1 MNPGARTSVVGSSP
15 GSSAIT
21 REGRE
26 RMLKNDDLEKTLR
39 SWREEKAR
47 KQAARPLAN
56 DRRTVRVNG
65 QEVVVVTKAKR
76 SVA

>member
-1 MNPGARTSVVGSSP
+1 
-15 GSSAIT
+15 
-21 REGRE
+21 
-26 RMLKNDDLEKTLR
+26 MLKSDDLEKTLR

-47 KQAARPLAN
+47 KQAGRLSAN